1 MKPTNKP
8 MKRLSL
14 YLFLI
19 FFTLQTPSRADDI
32 SEFQIEGMS
41 IRDSLLDYFSE
52 EEIKKN
58 IRHEYY
64 KNNEYTAVEFS
75 SRPSFKVYDNVGLD
89 VITLDKKFVI
99 QSISGVLFIEN
110 ISDCY
115 KKQKQIDKEL
125 SIIFKNA
132 KKEKNNRNHDADK
145 TGKSKT
151 KAINYW
157 FKSGDLATII
167 CLDWSSDLTSK
178 YGWTDNLAVELK
190 TKEYNDFLVR
200 SQ

>member
-1 MKPTNKP
+1 
-8 MKRLSL
+8 
-14 YLFLI
+14 
-19 FFTLQTPSRADDI
+19 
-32 SEFQIEGMS
+32 MS
-41 IRDSLLDYFSE
+41 IGDSALDYFSE
-52 EEIKKN
+52 KEIKKN
-58 IRHEYY
+58 IRNEYY
-64 KNNEYTAVEFS
+64 KNNEYTPVEFF
-75 SRPSFKVYDNVGLD
+75 SRPQFKVYDNVSLD

-167 CLDWSSDLTSK
+167 CLDWSRDLTSK